1 MKTDSR
7 TDLKI
12 PNPKIQNP
20 KSRIQNPGCGTL
32 FAVSTPIGNLE
43 DITLRALRILKG
55 VDMIAAENVTHTR
68 GLCRHYG
75 IKSRLTSYNQHNR
88 NAKTP
93 ELIKR
98 LRSGWNL
105 ALVTDAGT
113 PGISDPGVYLINKAL
128 AEEIRVAPIPGP
140 SAVIAG
146 LSVSGL
152 PSEQFLFMGFLS
164 NKKGRRKKEL
174 KKLTTEPRTMVF
186 FEAPH
191 RVKEMLADMME
202 ILGDRRMVMLREM
215 TKLFEEVQRGPI
227 NHILE
232 HLASSGSIKGEFTLI
247 VEGSVEKEDNQP
259 LSVKTLRRIDEL
271 LAEKAMRLR
280 DIAALVSGEEGL
292 TYRQVYKEC
301 LARKNLPWGFNTDG
315 TCKEV

>member
-1 MKTDSR
+1 MKAESR
-7 TDLKI
+7 TDLKT
-12 PNPKIQNP
+12 PNLQ
-20 KSRIQNPGCGTL
+20 IQNPGCGTL

-43 DITLRALRILKG
+43 DITLRALRVLKA

-88 NAKTP
+88 YTKTP
-93 ELIKR
+93 ELIER
-98 LRSGWNL
+98 LRSGLNL

-128 AEEIRVAPIPGP
+128 EEEIRVAPIPGP

-164 NKKGRRKKEL
+164 NKKGKRKKEL

-202 ILGDRRMVMLREM
+202 ILGNRRIVMLREM
-215 TKLFEEVQRGPI
+215 TKLFEEVRRGPI

-232 HLASSGSIKGEFTLI
+232 HLASSSSIRGEFTLV
-247 VEGSVEKEDNQP
+247 VEGSGEKEENQP
-259 LSVKTLRRIDEL
+259 LSVKTLRKIDML

-280 DIAALVSGEEGL
+280 DIASLVSSEEGL
-292 TYRQVYKEC
+292 SYRQVYREC
-301 LARKNLPWGFNTDG
+301 LARKNPPWGFNTNG
-315 TCKEV
+315 TRKEV